1 MNKMLIEDC
10 ICPIETEVKDLTFEC
25 EFWDS
30 KYSILLL
37 LESELFKSQLL

>member
-10 ICPIETEVKDLTFEC
+10 ICPIKTEVKELIFEF

-37 LESELFKSQLL
+37 LESKLFKSQLL